1 MTMLQQSNDDNSHWK
16 DILSRMFGDAR
27 FRQFKKFRWYG
38 EVDGERVGIAV
49 ANKGDQYANYA
60 LNKGHVEGLL
70 AAKHSGK
77 VDRAF
82 IVAVAGGAF
91 ITHHDAE
98 EYHAG
103 LLANLQTRN
112 GQFGEFWTLTEYEVT
127 GEEAPF

>member
-1 MTMLQQSNDDNSHWK
+1 MLQQPDTSAHWH
-16 DILSRMFGDAR
+16 DVLVGMFTDCR

-38 EVDGERVGIAV
+38 EIDGARVGVAV
-49 ANKGDQYANYA
+49 ANKSPQYTTYA

-70 AAKHSGK
+70 AAKRSGK

-91 ITHHDAE
+91 VTHHDAE

-103 LLANLQTRN
+103 LLANLQPRT
-112 GQFGEFWTLTEYEVT
+112 GQFGEFWSLSEYEIT
-127 GEEAPF
+127 GVEEPF